1 MDVDAQKLF
10 TLVDAA
16 YNQPITNQPSDSYRQ
31 ALLAAAIDLNNNV
44 SPQQVTIQLYQAYYR
59 NYTVPMT
66 LPRQHR
72 DLYQYVHTQLQ
83 RLTRKEQ
90 RHMALGY
97 GLIATHLTFGPLN
110 WNQGTYTHCASYR
123 LVWSMIKPCHYQAQK

>member
-16 YNQPITNQPSDSYRQ
+16 HNQPIASTIRFYLS
-31 ALLAAAIDLNNNV
+31 LLAAAIDLNNNV

-59 NYTVPMT
+59 NYMVPMT

-110 WNQGTYTHCASYR
+110 
-123 LVWSMIKPCHYQAQK
+123 

>member
-1 MDVDAQKLF
+1 MDIDAQKLF

-16 YNQPITNQPSDSYRQ
+16 YSQPITNQPSDSYRQ

-59 NYTVPMT
+59 NYMVPMT
-66 LPRQHR
+66 LPHQHR

-83 RLTRKEQ
+83 CLTRTEQ
-90 RHMALGY
+90 RNMALGY

-110 WNQGTYTHCASYR
+110 
-123 LVWSMIKPCHYQAQK
+123 

>member
-59 NYTVPMT
+59 NYMVPMT
-66 LPRQHR
+66 LPIRSHPITAP
-72 DLYQYVHTQLQ
+72 HAQ
-83 RLTRKEQ
+83 RT
-90 RHMALGY
+90 
-97 GLIATHLTFGPLN
+97 
-110 WNQGTYTHCASYR
+110 ASYGTW
-123 LVWSMIKPCHYQAQK
+123 VWSDCDAPNIWSLELKSRYLHALR

>member
-1 MDVDAQKLF
+1 MDMDAQKLF

-44 SPQQVTIQLYQAYYR
+44 SPQQVTIKLYQAYYR
-59 NYTVPMT
+59 NYMVPMT

-72 DLYQYVHTQLQ
+72 DLYQYVQTQLQ
-83 RLTRKEQ
+83 RFTRTEQ
-90 RHMALGY
+90 RNMALGY

-110 WNQGTYTHCASYR
+110 
-123 LVWSMIKPCHYQAQK
+123 

>member
-1 MDVDAQKLF
+1 MDVDDQKLF

-59 NYTVPMT
+59 NYMVPMT

-110 WNQGTYTHCASYR
+110 
-123 LVWSMIKPCHYQAQK
+123 